1 MTPCTRAQ
9 KLALALILLA
19 RANHHGI
26 RRKPLRKE
34 RIPSKH
40 RDREAAMRRIASLDE
55 RGFKARYRMTKIRH
69 SQLLEELRPDLE
81 KNEQKA
87 KNSAGSPV
95 YPYLQLCICLR
106 MVAGGSYLD
115 IADSHAV
122 HESTVRV
129 VTIRVMDSINKRINN
144 VVFPF
149 SDVSKLEEHAKTFFR
164 RCEELPGTVAAGD
177 GVALGIE
184 CPEEHEVGGDVRSG
198 RNAHESLALTV
209 A

>member
-1 MTPCTRAQ
+1 M
-9 KLALALILLA
+9 L
-19 RANHHGI
+19 
-26 RRKPLRKE
+26 
-34 RIPSKH
+34 
-40 RDREAAMRRIASLDE
+40 RIASLDD
-55 RGFKARYRMTKIRH
+55 RGFKSRYRMTKARH

-81 KNEQKA
+81 RNEQKA
-87 KNSAGSPV
+87 RNSAGSPV
-95 YPYLQLCICLR
+95 YPYLQLCIGLR

-115 IADSHAV
+115 IADAHAV

-129 VTIRVMDSINKRINN
+129 VTIRVMDSINKRIQI

-184 CPEEHEVGGDVRSG
+184 CPEGHEVGNDVRSG
-198 RNAHESLALTV
+198 
-209 A
+209 

>member
-1 MTPCTRAQ
+1 MTPCTRAK
-9 KLALALILLA
+9 KLAMALILLA
-19 RANHHGI
+19 GANHHCI
-26 RRKPLRKE
+26 RKPLRKK
-34 RIPSKH
+34 RSPTKH
-40 RDREAAMRRIASLDE
+40 RDRDGAMRRIAALDD
-55 RGFKARYRMTKIRH
+55 RGFKARYRMTKARH

-87 KNSAGSPV
+87 RNSAGSPV

-115 IADSHAV
+115 ISDSHAV

-129 VTIRVMDSINKRINN
+129 VFIRVMNAINKRIQI

-198 RNAHESLALTV
+198 
-209 A
+209 